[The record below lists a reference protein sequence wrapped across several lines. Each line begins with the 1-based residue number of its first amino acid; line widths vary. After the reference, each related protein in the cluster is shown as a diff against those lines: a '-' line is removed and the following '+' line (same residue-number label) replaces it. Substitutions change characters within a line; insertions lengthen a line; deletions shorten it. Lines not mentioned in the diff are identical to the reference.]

1 MADYQRQLDQNVADL
16 MPDDSAPSV
25 RLEENEYPY

>member
-1 MADYQRQLDQNVADL
+1 VVSCTGKTFKRT
-16 MPDDSAPSV
+16 SAKMILHYRV